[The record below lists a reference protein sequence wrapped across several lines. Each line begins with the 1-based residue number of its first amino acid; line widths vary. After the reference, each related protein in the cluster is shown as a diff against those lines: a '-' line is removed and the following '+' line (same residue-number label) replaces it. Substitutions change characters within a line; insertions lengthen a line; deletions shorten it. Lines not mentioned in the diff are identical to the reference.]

1 MIPVKEGTYRRFDIN
16 LEQDQ
21 KYKNLLLK
29 QYILIN
35 EEKVKHKIL
44 KNAKV
49 HKGSMYHFF
58 ESKKDMALVCIK
70 EKIYERFVQ
79 RYSLILSLEKG
90 YLEAFIDGIKDTTQR
105 DFNKG
110 CPIANI
116 VQEMS
121 NIDEDFKV
129 LMEEIYQSFRKN
141 IKDILDI
148 SIQKNEMKECDTTKL
163 ALYIAS
169 TIEGAI
175 LSAKAT
181 GNIQDY
187 VDVVDILSSYIMSFK
202 KS

>member
-1 MIPVKEGTYRRFDIN
+1 MENNTR
-16 LEQDQ
+16 
-21 KYKNLLLK
+21 KNLIDSAFSEIYSNGYQGASLTT
-29 QYILIN
+29 
-35 EEKVKHKIL
+35 IL

-58 ESKKDMALVCIK
+58 ENKKDMALVCIK

-79 RYSLILSLEKG
+79 RYSLILALESG
-90 YLEAFIDGIKDTTQR
+90 YLEAFINGLKDTSQR

-129 LMEEIYQSFRKN
+129 LMEEIYLSFRKN
-141 IKDILDI
+141 IKDILDMAI
-148 SIQKNEMKECDTTKL
+148 EKNEIKECDTRKL

-181 GNIQDY
+181 GNVQDY
-187 VDVVDILSSYIMSFK
+187 VDVIDILSSYILSFK

>member
-1 MIPVKEGTYRRFDIN
+1 MENNTR
-16 LEQDQ
+16 
-21 KYKNLLLK
+21 KNLIDSAFSEIYSNGYQGASLTT
-29 QYILIN
+29 
-35 EEKVKHKIL
+35 IL

-58 ESKKDMALVCIK
+58 ENKKDMALICIK

-79 RYSLILSLEKG
+79 RYSLILALESG
-90 YLEAFIDGIKDTTQR
+90 YLEAFIAGIKDTSQR

-169 TIEGAI
+169 TLEGAI

-187 VDVVDILSSYIMSFK
+187 VDVIDILSSYIMSFK

>member
-1 MIPVKEGTYRRFDIN
+1 MENNTR
-16 LEQDQ
+16 
-21 KYKNLLLK
+21 KNLIDSAFSEIYSNGYQGASLTT
-29 QYILIN
+29 
-35 EEKVKHKIL
+35 IL
-44 KNAKV
+44 KNANV

-58 ESKKDMALVCIK
+58 ENKKDMALVCIK

-79 RYSLILSLEKG
+79 RYSLILALESG
-90 YLEAFIDGIKDTTQR
+90 YLEAFVAGIKDTSQR

-148 SIQKNEMKECDTTKL
+148 SIQKNEMKECDTRKL

-169 TIEGAI
+169 TLEGAI

>member
-1 MIPVKEGTYRRFDIN
+1 MIQLKME
-16 LEQDQ
+16 
-21 KYKNLLLK
+21 KNTRND
-29 QYILIN
+29 LIN
-35 EEKVKHKIL
+35 CTFDEIYTKGYQGASLTNIL

-58 ESKKDMALVCIK
+58 ENKKEMALVSIK

-79 RYSLILSLEKG
+79 RYSSIIALESG
-90 YLEAFIDGIKDTTQR
+90 YLEAFIKSIKDTTNR

-129 LMEEIYQSFRKN
+129 LMEEIYQTFRKN
-141 IKDILDI
+141 IKDILDLAI
-148 SIQKNEMKECDTTKL
+148 KKDEMQKCDTTKL

-169 TIEGAI
+169 TLEGAI

-187 VDVVDILSSYIMSFK
+187 LDVVDILSSYILSFK
-202 KS
+202 KA

>member
-1 MIPVKEGTYRRFDIN
+1 MEKNTR
-16 LEQDQ
+16 
-21 KYKNLLLK
+21 KNLIDSTFDEIYSKGYQGASLTT
-29 QYILIN
+29 
-35 EEKVKHKIL
+35 IL

-58 ESKKDMALVCIK
+58 ENKKEMALVSIK

-79 RYSLILSLEKG
+79 RYSSIIALESG
-90 YLEAFIDGIKDTTQR
+90 YLEAFIKSIKDTTNR

-129 LMEEIYQSFRKN
+129 LMEEIYQTFRKN
-141 IKDILDI
+141 IKDILDLAI
-148 SIQKNEMKECDTTKL
+148 KKDEMKECDTTKL

-175 LSAKAT
+175 LSVKAT

-187 VDVVDILSSYIMSFK
+187 LDVIDILSSYILSFK
-202 KS
+202 KV

>member
-1 MIPVKEGTYRRFDIN
+1 MYKREN
-16 LEQDQ
+16 LRT
-21 KYKNLLLK
+21 
-29 QYILIN
+29 I
-35 EEKVKHKIL
+35 
-44 KNAKV
+44 
-49 HKGSMYHFF
+49 
-58 ESKKDMALVCIK
+58 C
-70 EKIYERFVQ
+70 Q
-79 RYSLILSLEKG
+79 RYSLILALESG
-90 YLEAFIDGIKDTTQR
+90 YLEAFIAGIKDTSQK

-129 LMEEIYQSFRKN
+129 LMEEIYQTFRKN

-148 SIQKNEMKECDTTKL
+148 AIQKNEMKECDTTKL

-169 TIEGAI
+169 TLEGAI

>member
-1 MIPVKEGTYRRFDIN
+1 MENNTR
-16 LEQDQ
+16 
-21 KYKNLLLK
+21 KNLIDSAFDEIYSKGYQGASLTT
-29 QYILIN
+29 
-35 EEKVKHKIL
+35 IL

-58 ESKKDMALVCIK
+58 ENKKDMALVCIK

-79 RYSLILSLEKG
+79 RYSLIVALESG
-90 YLEAFIDGIKDTTQR
+90 YLEAFIDGLKDTSQR

-148 SIQKNEMKECDTTKL
+148 SIQKNEMIKCDTTKL

-169 TIEGAI
+169 TLEGAI

-187 VDVVDILSSYIMSFK
+187 IDVVDILSSYIMSFK

>member
-1 MIPVKEGTYRRFDIN
+1 MENNTR
-16 LEQDQ
+16 
-21 KYKNLLLK
+21 KNL
-29 QYILIN
+29 IDSAFN
-35 EEKVKHKIL
+35 EIYSKGYQGASLTTIL

-58 ESKKDMALVCIK
+58 ENKKDMALVCIK

-79 RYSLILSLEKG
+79 RYSLILALDSG
-90 YLEAFIDGIKDTTQR
+90 YLEAFINSIKDTSQK
-105 DFNKG
+105 DFKKG

-121 NIDEDFKV
+121 NIDEDFKI
-129 LMEEIYQSFRKN
+129 LMEEIYLSFRKN

-148 SIQKNEMKECDTTKL
+148 AIEKNEMKEYDTTKL

-169 TIEGAI
+169 TLEGAI